1 MPGIDTFKNFRMQQ
15 RLLDVMLQCIK
26 SFWLNL
32 CAQQLQHGMFKGV
45 ALKLFQASIPEN
57 REAKAPPTQEN
68 GEVKASPTQGR
79 GDFSRPFSE

>member
-1 MPGIDTFKNFRMQQ
+1 MPGIDTFKTFRMQQ

-57 REAKAPPTQEN
+57 REALVAHFRNNDVIP
-68 GEVKASPTQGR
+68 VKTGIQKC
-79 GDFSRPFSE
+79 